1 MDNNFSAQVKEI
13 ISYSREEA
21 LRLGNDFIGTEH
33 LLLGLIRD
41 EENTAIKVLKQLN
54 VDLYELRKEIEL
66 AVKDKTGKNI
76 ANINSLPLTKQA
88 EKVIRVTVLEAK
100 ALKSPL
106 VETEHLMLS
115 ILKNK
120 ENIATQIL
128 GQFDIDYDLFRTEL
142 GMVGSSSP
150 QNEFPDDND
159 NDDDFDEEKRGG
171 GFSQPK
177 AAKSPAG
184 AKSKTPVLDNFGRDI
199 TKLAEVGNLD
209 PIVGREAEIERV
221 SQILSR
227 RKKNNPILI
236 GEPGVGKTA
245 IVEGLALRIVQR
257 KVSRVLFD
265 KRVISLDL
273 AALVAGTKYRGQ
285 FEERMKAIMNELE
298 KNRDVILFIDEIH
311 TIVGA
316 GGASGSLDA
325 SNIVKPALARG
336 ELQCIG
342 ASTLDEYRMH
352 IEKDGALD
360 RRFQKVLIEP
370 PSVDDTIVILNNIKS
385 KYEDFHNVTYGDD
398 AIEACVKLSDR
409 YMTDRLLPDKAIDVL
424 DEVGARVH
432 LKNINVPETI
442 VELEKEIEAV
452 KNEKNKVVKSQRFEE
467 AAALRDTE
475 KKLGESLEQAKA
487 AWEEESKNKRYP
499 ISEENIAEVVSM
511 MTGIPVKRMVQA
523 ETDKLRRMNEEM
535 KGMVIGQDEAILKVV
550 KAIQRNRVGLKDPK
564 KPIGTFIFLG
574 PTGVGKTELARALA
588 RNMFESD
595 DALIRIDMSEY
606 MEKFTV
612 SRLIGA
618 PPGYVGYE
626 EGGQLTE
633 KVRRKPYCVILLDE
647 IEKAHPDIYNILLQ
661 VLDDGQLTD
670 GLGRKI
676 DFKNTLIIMTSNIGV
691 RQLKEFGDGVGFA
704 TATRIQNAE
713 ENNKAVIEKALKRTF
728 SPEFLNRI
736 DDVVVFNSLTKEN
749 IFNIIDI
756 LMKGVEKRL
765 QNLGFSLELTEAAKD
780 FIADKGY
787 DVQYGARP
795 LHRAIQKYLED
806 PLAEEILNFTINA
819 GDTLIADLDKE
830 AGKIIFTFRK
840 KVTEDESAKVE

>member
-33 LLLGLIRD
+33 LLLGLIREGD
-41 EENTAIKVLKQLN
+41 NTAVKILQQLN
-54 VDLYELRKEIEL
+54 VDLFELRKEVEL

-76 ANINSLPLTKQA
+76 AQINSLPLTKQA

-100 ALKSPL
+100 ALKSPQ

-120 ENIATQIL
+120 ENAATQIL
-128 GQFDIDYDLFRTEL
+128 NHFDIDYDIFRNDI
-142 GMVGSSSP
+142 GVVRSSDTKAEF
-150 QNEFPDDND
+150 QDENEEE
-159 NDDDFDEEKRGG
+159 FDEEKR
-171 GFSQPK
+171 FSQSK
-177 AAKSPAG
+177 GTGARAATAG
-184 AKSKTPVLDNFGRDI
+184 KSKTPVLDNFGRDI
-199 TKLAEVGNLD
+199 TKMAESGSLD
-209 PIVGREAEIERV
+209 PIIGRENEIERV

-325 SNIVKPALARG
+325 SNIFKPSLARG
-336 ELQCIG
+336 DLQCIG
-342 ASTLDEYRMH
+342 ASTLDEYRMY

-360 RRFQKVLIEP
+360 RRFQKVIVEP
-370 PSVDDTIVILNNIKS
+370 PSVDETIQILTNIKP
-385 KYEDFHNVTYGDD
+385 KYEDYHNVSYSAD

-432 LKNINVPETI
+432 LKNINVPQNI
-442 VELEKEIEAV
+442 LDLEKQIEDI
-452 KNEKNKVVKSQRFEE
+452 KLEKNKVVKSQRFEE

-475 KKLGESLEQAKA
+475 KKLGEDLDSAKSQ
-487 AWEEESKNKRYP
+487 WEEESKNKRFP
-499 ISEENIAEVVSM
+499 IEEEDIAEVISM
-511 MTGIPVKRMVQA
+511 MTGIPVKRMVQE
-523 ETDKLRRMNEEM
+523 ETVKLRNMANDMR
-535 KGMVIGQDEAILKVV
+535 GAVIGQDEAINKVV

-574 PTGVGKTELARALA
+574 PTGVGKTELARSLA
-588 RNMFESD
+588 RYMFDSE

-633 KVRRKPYCVILLDE
+633 KVRRKPYSVILLDE

-661 VLDDGQLTD
+661 VLDDGVLTD
-670 GLGRKI
+670 GLGRKV

-704 TATRIQNAE
+704 TNARLQNEE

-736 DDVVVFNSLTKEN
+736 DDVIIFNSLTKDN
-749 IFNIIDI
+749 IFHIIDI
-756 LMKGVEKRL
+756 IMKNVLKRL
-765 QNLGFSLELTEAAKD
+765 NSLGFNLVLSEEAKS

-787 DVQYGARP
+787 DVQFGARP

-806 PLAEEILNFTINA
+806 PLAEEILNLNIKS
-819 GDTLIADLDKE
+819 GDTLLAKMDTENNKIYFEIESLKNEE
-830 AGKIIFTFRK
+830 APKQ
-840 KVTEDESAKVE
+840 D